1 MKTPFNKIFPVFLP
15 IVFIV
20 VGCVGTQSFTT
31 AARPGE
37 TVALAVG
44 WQKKLSR
51 QNVTV
56 TITPSSGSPVT
67 YPPNDPKVR
76 AIVNMYPDP
85 ASRAVVGT
93 MTGQDLG
100 YCADACT
107 GAMIKTL
114 SNDNDWWQTVMM
126 LDLPSTF
133 PTGAATVSITD
144 SAGAVIK
151 PINIDILPG
160 TSTSNLFEVYNNW
173 GSQTKLMQY
182 WPNLLRSMERADR
195 YTVTFAGSGSIPHS
209 IQIEFTHTSGVG
221 VTWVVNPRGDIKN
234 VIWTDDG
241 TRIKV
246 LLTPAAGETLGQM
259 LDYKFYIAGGI
270 SGLTQTNLQAYD
282 VNGNP
287 IAGITANVQFS
298 N

>member
-1 MKTPFNKIFPVFLP
+1 MKMLLLKRSLIISMLVLWLAA
-15 IVFIV
+15 
-20 VGCVGTQSFTT
+20 CVGTQSFTT

-93 MTGQDLG
+93 MTGQDLD

-107 GAMIKTL
+107 GALIKAV
-114 SNDNDWWQTVMM
+114 SSDNDWWQTVMM

-133 PTGAATVSITD
+133 PSGAATVSITD
-144 SAGAVIK
+144 SAGAVIQ
-151 PINIDILPG
+151 PIYIDILPG
-160 TSTSNLFEVYNNW
+160 TSASNLFTVYNTW
-173 GSQTKLMQY
+173 GSVTPLLQY
-182 WPNLLRSMERADR
+182 WPDLLRSMERADR
-195 YTVTFAGSGSIPHS
+195 YTVTFASSGVIPHS
-209 IQIEFTHTSGVG
+209 IQVEFTRTPGVG

-234 VIWTDDG
+234 VAWTDDG

-246 LLTPAAGETLGQM
+246 LLTPTVGETLSQL

-270 SGLTQTNLQAYD
+270 AGLTQTNLKAYD

-287 IAGITANVQFS
+287 VSGITANVQFS